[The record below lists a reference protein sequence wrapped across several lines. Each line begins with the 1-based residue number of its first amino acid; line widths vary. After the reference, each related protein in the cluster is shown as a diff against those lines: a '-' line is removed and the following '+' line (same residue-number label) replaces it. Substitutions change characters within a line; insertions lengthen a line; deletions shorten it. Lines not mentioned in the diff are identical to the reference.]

1 MKNYPDVFAVS
12 GKTMIKKA
20 DGTFLLVDGEELMAL
35 KKENKIGIEN
45 MKAMGGK
52 VADLTQK
59 PVLVLRE

>member
-1 MKNYPDVFAVS
+1 
-12 GKTMIKKA
+12 MIKKA

-52 VADLTQK
+52 VSDLTQK
-59 PVLVLRE
+59 PVLVLKE